1 MNSVQ
6 LIGRLVRDPEVRYS
20 NGEQAI
26 AITRFTVAV
35 DRRIKSKGEDT
46 ADFVPCIAFGKVG
59 EVVERYFKQGQRIA
73 LNGRIQIGSYTNK
86 DGQKVYTTN
95 VIAENIE
102 FVENKNNNSSYNV
115 NDKPEPSQANS
126 DGFMSIPDGLEDEG
140 LPFS

>member
-35 DRRIKSKGEDT
+35 DRRIKSKGEDA
-46 ADFVPCIAFGKVG
+46 ADFVSCIAFGKVG

-73 LNGRIQIGSYTNK
+73 LNERIQTRSYTNK

>member
-46 ADFVPCIAFGKVG
+46 ADFVLCIAFGRVG

-73 LNGRIQIGSYTNK
+73 LNGRIQTGSYTNK